1 MDWASQRQPTKN
13 TATLNHRTRSEIWE
27 RQKRQHATKQ
37 ATHNRARD
45 RAHHRVH
52 RKDEH
57 LQEYPDQDPNR
68 QIHREK
74 HHQKIIIDTIGKI
87 YFCSYSSK
95 LQNFDLK

>member
-57 LQEYPDQDPNR
+57 LQEYLDLGPNR

-87 YFCSYSSK
+87 YFCSYLSK
-95 LQNFDLK
+95 L